1 MKWTQIN
8 ESMIQDRESG
18 IAFASDMSELDAS
31 LAISEAISFAAE
43 GKYIAEGLFKDI
55 LSFNKK
61 AEDREYSVEEYISE
75 AFSVSGIFEKILNFI
90 KKVWDNIVKFF
101 KNFFE
106 SSSPSSVSSSISSH
120 RKVVKEAKKVISEA
134 DMDKINGSVD
144 RDALYSYVEASV
156 ALTSIRVWLISEK
169 GLLNMPIKF
178 NLDGLSKNQ
187 TLSDIARTMA
197 DDFKNLSDAAKLSD
211 VNLYLEDLKSKFG
224 NNPDETTLRYIKRV
238 YKISMQGLN
247 EYYDRQ
253 DIKRD
258 TNYKTMYE
266 DHIKL
271 LGTFEDKDIDSI
283 TSITD
288 MEKFLISKVKYMSS
302 AKGIKIDG
310 SKVNDN
316 IMNDFMKGGI
326 DRLER
331 ILSFDEQLL
340 DETENTIKNISKNI
354 NDINSNIDSAI
365 STLKAQQQD
374 PNIDPALLNNIMA
387 NSMSIQSTISNITT
401 TIWRLSASMIKG
413 NINELSIHTKNLRE
427 IFIK

>member
-1 MKWTQIN
+1 MVQW
-8 ESMIQDRESG
+8 
-18 IAFASDMSELDAS
+18 
-31 LAISEAISFAAE
+31 
-43 GKYIAEGLFKDI
+43 
-55 LSFNKK
+55 
-61 AEDREYSVEEYISE
+61 
-75 AFSVSGIFEKILNFI
+75 
-90 KKVWDNIVKFF
+90 
-101 KNFFE
+101 
-106 SSSPSSVSSSISSH
+106 
-120 RKVVKEAKKVISEA
+120 
-134 DMDKINGSVD
+134 
-144 RDALYSYVEASV
+144 
-156 ALTSIRVWLISEK
+156 SEK

-197 DDFKNLSDAAKLSD
+197 DDFKNLSDATKLSD

-258 TNYKTMYE
+258 PKYKTMYE

-283 TSITD
+283 TSIAD

-310 SKVNDN
+310 SKVNDK
-316 IMNDFMKGGI
+316 IMDDFLKGGI

-331 ILSFDEQLL
+331 ILSFDEKLL